1 MGMCGR
7 ALPAGSLIVYG
18 AAVSQQDTIAV
29 IGAGVVGAAVALALA
44 REGRRVL
51 LLDRA
56 EPGVAGASFG
66 NVGHIAAELVQPLP
80 SLSLLFGFWRELY
93 SMGGPLDLPP
103 RQVLRMLPWI
113 GRFAAAA
120 FRRAENTRHLAPL
133 VLPAAADWARWL
145 EEIGRPELLRRHGH
159 YEIGFGPGAQSRAR
173 VQARLMARLGVKTR
187 PVSSEELKPLQRA
200 ARAATAA
207 GLWFEDS
214 AHVTDPLEAVRAF
227 AAAALAR
234 AAGFRRL
241 DVRALRPIGDDI
253 EILSEAAPLRVGAAV
268 VCAGMGSQPLLA
280 PFELYAPLQAVRGY
294 HVELPGQ
301 APFLDAPT
309 VYTGN
314 HVLVTPMA
322 GRLRASSYMEFA
334 PPGAPADPR
343 KAARLR
349 QTVRALGH
357 ACEPEGPFWMG
368 ARPVLPDY
376 LPGIGRGAGAARLF
390 YAIGHQH
397 IGLTMAPVTA
407 ELIADLV
414 AERRPRHAVAAFD
427 LQRFGAHMR

>member
-1 MGMCGR
+1 MYGR

-18 AAVSQQDTIAV
+18 AAVNQQDTIAV
-29 IGAGVVGAAVALALA
+29 IGAGIIGAAVALALA
-44 REGRRVL
+44 REGRRVC

-103 RQVLRMLPWI
+103 RQALRMLPWI

-120 FRRAENTRHLAPL
+120 CRRAESTRHLAPL
-133 VLPAAADWARWL
+133 VLPAAADWARWI

-159 YEIGFGPGAQSRAR
+159 YEIGFGAEALSRAR
-173 VQARLMARLGVKTR
+173 VQARLMTRLGVKTR

-200 ARAATAA
+200 VRAETAA

-227 AAAALAR
+227 AAAAVAR
-234 AAGFRRL
+234 AAAFRRL
-241 DVRALRPIGDDI
+241 NVRALRPCGDDI
-253 EILSEAAPLRVGAAV
+253 EILSEEAPLRVGAAV

-280 PFELYAPLQAVRGY
+280 PFGLYAPLQAVRGY
-294 HVELPGQ
+294 HIELPGQ
-301 APFLDAPT
+301 TPFLDAPT

-334 PPGAPADPR
+334 PPGAPADPG

-349 QTVRALGH
+349 QTVSGLGY
-357 ACEPEGPFWMG
+357 ACEPDGPYWMG

-376 LPGIGRGAGAARLF
+376 LPGIGRAAGPARLF

-414 AERRPRHAVAAFD
+414 ADRRPRQSLAAFD
-427 LQRFGAHMR
+427 LQRFGARMQ